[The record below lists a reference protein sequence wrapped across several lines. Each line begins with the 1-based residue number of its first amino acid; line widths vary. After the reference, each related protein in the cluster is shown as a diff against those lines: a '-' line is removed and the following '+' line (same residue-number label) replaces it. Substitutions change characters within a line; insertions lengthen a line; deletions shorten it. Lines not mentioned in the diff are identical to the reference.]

1 MMHGMASNNRSQG
14 GRPGM
19 MRGGPMGRGGPMA
32 MMKGEKP
39 RDFKGTLKKL
49 IQYLSQYRVLV
60 LFVWLLAIGSTV
72 ASIVGPKILGKATT
86 KLFEG
91 VMAKIGGTGTI
102 AGAVTFGVYDLTNH
116 ATLRGWRGTMTVVDI
131 TWGAFSC
138 AVAAYA
144 AARL

>member
-49 IQYLSQYRVLV
+49 VQYLSQYRLLV

-102 AGAVTFGVYDLTNH
+102 DFAYIGNIIVTVLLLYVASALL
-116 ATLRGWRGTMTVVDI
+116 AYIQGWV
-131 TWGAFSC
+131 
-138 AVAAYA
+138 
-144 AARL
+144 